1 VKLTLLDP
9 GHFHAALLQ
18 RKMYA
23 DIEPTVDVYA
33 QEGPEL
39 ADYVRRVEGF
49 NRRPDN
55 PTGWRLTI
63 HASPDFLERFA
74 ADRRRDATGDIVV
87 IAGNNRRK
95 TEYLSRAIAAGFHVL
110 ADKPM
115 AIDVA
120 GFRSLEQA
128 FASAGRNKLLLYDI
142 MTERHEITTL
152 LQKEFATM
160 TPVFGALVT
169 GTEDAPAVSKESVH
183 HFAKQVSGSPLQ
195 RPAWFFDAAQQG
207 EGIVDVT
214 THLVDLVQWACFPD
228 RTIDYRNDID
238 MTGARRWPTTLSAA
252 QFEAV
257 TQLKQFPEFLRNDVH
272 DGKLDVYAN
281 GEIRYRIR
289 GVYSR
294 VSVRWNF
301 EAPAGAGD
309 THFSIMRGS
318 RSSLVIRQGEAQSW
332 RPALAIE
339 PNAGVDAAAFES
351 SLRGALPV
359 VQQKYPGVDVS
370 RSGAGW
376 DVIVPDSYHVGHE
389 AHFGQVAD
397 EFLGYVERGSLPAP
411 EVPNMLAKYYTTTA
425 ALALARAAGAKG
437 ATEPR

>member
-1 VKLTLLDP
+1 MHPRDATKSPRGSRCRSRSRTRPTRSEFFARWPKRARCACRWKRRSGRSASGCWSIASASRGWSTANSSHACRIPNRTLPPDGEGARHVKLTVLDP

-74 ADRRRDATGDIVV
+74 ADRRRDSTGDIVV

-160 TPVFGALVT
+160 TPVFGAL
-169 GTEDAPAVSKESVH
+169 A
-183 HFAKQVSGSPLQ
+183 
-195 RPAWFFDAAQQG
+195 
-207 EGIVDVT
+207 
-214 THLVDLVQWACFPD
+214 
-228 RTIDYRNDID
+228 
-238 MTGARRWPTTLSAA
+238 
-252 QFEAV
+252 
-257 TQLKQFPEFLRNDVH
+257 
-272 DGKLDVYAN
+272 
-281 GEIRYRIR
+281 
-289 GVYSR
+289 
-294 VSVRWNF
+294 
-301 EAPAGAGD
+301 
-309 THFSIMRGS
+309 
-318 RSSLVIRQGEAQSW
+318 
-332 RPALAIE
+332 
-339 PNAGVDAAAFES
+339 
-351 SLRGALPV
+351 
-359 VQQKYPGVDVS
+359 
-370 RSGAGW
+370 
-376 DVIVPDSYHVGHE
+376 
-389 AHFGQVAD
+389 
-397 EFLGYVERGSLPAP
+397 
-411 EVPNMLAKYYTTTA
+411 
-425 ALALARAAGAKG
+425 
-437 ATEPR
+437 